1 MGKETNL
8 AWAAAGVCALLAYQH
23 FTAESWSGFLYPNKD
38 DLTRHLETGPFKT
51 LADCRSAAI
60 ISLSTTTT
68 PPGDYECG
76 LNCRTD
82 AGLGPSIKVCEV
94 TER

>member
-1 MGKETNL
+1 MKPQANWAWFIGGGL
-8 AWAAAGVCALLAYQH
+8 AVLAYQY
-23 FTAESWSGFLYPNKD
+23 FSAETWSGFLYPNKE
-38 DLTRHLETGPFKT
+38 DLTRHLETGPFKS

-76 LNCRTD
+76 RNCKTD
-82 AGLGPSIKVCEV
+82 RGLGPLVKVCEV